1 MAQRRGLAGWQIA
14 TLSAAGVAG
23 ALAAMNALARAG
35 VRAPEQALHG
45 SAALYPWTEGTIHYT
60 VRGRGEPML
69 LLHDLLPGSSSFE
82 YRNVFAALAEHYRV
96 FAPDLLGYGLS
107 GHPSARYTPQLYVT
121 LIEDLL
127 RQTLGATDQP
137 AHVIA
142 SGRSAPLATLAAA
155 ARPHLVRSLTL
166 IEPVGLL
173 APVAEAGAG
182 AAPQMAR
189 ALLRMPLIGESV
201 YNALVSRAGLRR
213 ALRRRLAE
221 GAASG
226 GRVSDDVIDYYYAMA
241 HQRGARFAPAD
252 LLGAAPSA
260 EASAAFA
267 DLTTPTLLIW
277 GQRDPQRPV
286 SEGRALRQ
294 AHPGAQLRIFPTG
307 AMPHV
312 EAPDAFA
319 QEVFGWLRVAVRV
332 S

>member
-1 MAQRRGLAGWQIA
+1 MAQRRRLAGWQIA

-35 VRAPEQALHG
+35 LRPPEQALRG
-45 SAALYPWTEGTIHYT
+45 VDALYPWSEGTIHYT

-69 LLHDLLPGSSSFE
+69 LLHDLFPGSSSFE
-82 YRNVFAALAEHYRV
+82 YRNVFAALADHYRV

-107 GHPSARYTPQLYVT
+107 GRPSARYSPQLYVT

-127 RQTLGATDQP
+127 RQALGATDQP

-142 SGRSAPLATLAAA
+142 SDRSAPLATLAAA
-155 ARPHLVRSLTL
+155 ARPHLIRSLTL

-173 APVAEAGAG
+173 APVAEADA

-213 ALRRRLAE
+213 ALRRKLAD

-226 GRVSDDVIDYYYAMA
+226 GRVSDDVIDHYYAMA
-241 HQRGARFAPAD
+241 HQRGARFAPAG
-252 LLGAAPSA
+252 LSQMVCP
-260 EASAAFA
+260 
-267 DLTTPTLLIW
+267 IW
-277 GQRDPQRPV
+277 RHHSR
-286 SEGRALRQ
+286 EG
-294 AHPGAQLRIFPTG
+294 PGRRFQKTQF
-307 AMPHV
+307 H
-312 EAPDAFA
+312 EK
-319 QEVFGWLRVAVRV
+319 
-332 S
+332 

>member
-1 MAQRRGLAGWQIA
+1 MAQRRRLAGWQIA

-35 VRAPEQALHG
+35 LRPPEQALRG
-45 SAALYPWTEGTIHYT
+45 VDALYPWSEGTIHYT

-69 LLHDLLPGSSSFE
+69 LLHDLFPGSSSFE
-82 YRNVFAALAEHYRV
+82 YRNVFAALADHYRV

-107 GHPSARYTPQLYVT
+107 GRPSARYSPQLYVT

-127 RQTLGATDQP
+127 RQALGATDQP

-155 ARPHLVRSLTL
+155 ARPHLIRSLTL

-173 APVAEAGAG
+173 APVAEADA

-213 ALRRRLAE
+213 ALRRKLAD

-226 GRVSDDVIDYYYAMA
+226 GRVSDDVIDHYYAMA

-286 SEGRALRQ
+286 SEGRTLRQ
-294 AHPGAQLRIFPTG
+294 AHPSAQLRIFPTG

-332 S
+332 